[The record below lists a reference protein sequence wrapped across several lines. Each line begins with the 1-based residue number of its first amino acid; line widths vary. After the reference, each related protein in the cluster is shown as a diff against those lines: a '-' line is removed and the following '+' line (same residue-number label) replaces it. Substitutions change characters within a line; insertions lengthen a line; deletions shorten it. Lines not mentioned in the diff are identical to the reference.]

1 VDDEKDK
8 RAFMLARIAANTT
21 IDALNDRRL

>member
-8 RAFMLARIAANTT
+8 QAFMLAGIAGNRT